1 MSNRVTVYLDENTI
15 EILDKYNNK
24 SSTVKK
30 ALAMYLNNR
39 EVYNLQKIEI
49 EDNIK
54 YYKDK
59 IKQERSKLRHVRK
72 QIKRIEELDDTRP
85 PLYEQSVK
93 VLKAIGDV
101 TKDNLAYQA
110 ERLNVDVN
118 TLKRWLYQDGYYEEL
133 FFNRYNDMENE
144 VIY

>member
-1 MSNRVTVYLDENTI
+1 
-15 EILDKYNNK
+15 
-24 SSTVKK
+24 
-30 ALAMYLNNR
+30 MYLNNK

-49 EDNIK
+49 EDNIR
-54 YYKDK
+54 YHKDK

-110 ERLNVDVN
+110 ERLNVDMN

-144 VIY
+144 VVY